1 MKWQVTSRE
10 GLTVRV
16 KSDLKSTKL
25 GVLPRHA
32 VFEELD
38 REGYRSWAGG
48 WGGHGLPE
56 VQVARP

>member
-1 MKWQVTSRE
+1 M
-10 GLTVRV
+10 TVRV

>member
-48 WGGHGLPE
+48 TASGRCRL
-56 VQVARP
+56 QDLN